1 METIEARR
9 NGPTK
14 KGIYMRRA
22 KAVNKFLVSIIVLSI
37 AQASCAAPD
46 DTSVGSFVVPLLT
59 ETNGIRYRLPDGAYL
74 EITNDDYFYQTVDL
88 SGDETLETV
97 QLPAGE
103 FDVTLLHDDVTDIV
117 WPLTRIDIDDSE
129 STVDAELV
137 SSNPADIVI
146 VGDETS
152 SLVLHF
158 ELSSLENV
166 TFQNG
171 SLDVTLDV
179 DPPFGSQDTSTID
192 SEVYQPNA
200 PVDLPSVLI
209 MNGQTYVH
217 SVDMSATDSWYSSK
231 TSKVC
236 IHLAT
241 DHYTID
247 ASDGLA
253 LLLAEVTAD
262 GGTGRIC
269 IEDPEDPLEPNEI
282 QISQYRTG
290 PATTSLASTLT
301 GESYLFYVSWI
312 ADLPTDALEVGSS
325 ETILDLDPLRQQTV
339 IEAGTLRNY
348 IFDAVSEPFEN
359 LYYSSGALS
368 EFTIQ
373 FAP

>member
-1 METIEARR
+1 
-9 NGPTK
+9 
-14 KGIYMRRA
+14 MRRA
-22 KAVNKFLVSIIVLSI
+22 NSVNEFLVSIIVLSI

-74 EITNDDYFYQTVDL
+74 EITNDAYFYETVDL

-103 FDVTLLHDDVTDIV
+103 FDITLLHDDVTDTV

-129 STVDAELV
+129 STVDAELI
-137 SSNPADIVI
+137 SSNPAEVVI

-179 DPPFGSQDTSTID
+179 DPPFASQDTSTI
-192 SEVYQPNA
+192 VYESYEPNA
-200 PVDLPSVLI
+200 PVDLPSILT

-217 SVDMSATDSWYSSK
+217 SLDMSATDSWYSK
-231 TSKVC
+231 RTSMVC

-262 GGTGRIC
+262 GGIGRIC

-290 PATTSLASTLT
+290 PATTSLATTLT
-301 GESYLFYVSWI
+301 GESYLFYVLWYG
-312 ADLPTDALEVGSS
+312 DLPTDVLEVGPS
-325 ETILDLDPLRQQTV
+325 ETILDLNPLRQQTT
-339 IEAGTLRNY
+339 IDSGRSYSLIY
-348 IFDAVSEPFEN
+348 DAIPEELDR
-359 LYYSSGALS
+359 LYLS
-368 EFTIQ
+368 NGSLSDFTVH